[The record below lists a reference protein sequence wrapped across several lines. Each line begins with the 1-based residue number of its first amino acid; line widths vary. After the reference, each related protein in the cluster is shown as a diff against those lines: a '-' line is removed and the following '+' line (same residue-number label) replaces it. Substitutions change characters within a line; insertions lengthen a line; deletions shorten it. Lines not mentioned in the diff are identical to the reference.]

1 MDIDIRDAKDSTPL
15 HWACFTRSEM
25 ALNYILSLK
34 PNMEAKDKFGYTPL
48 HIASQCVEKLES
60 LGLLSSNTPS
70 KTAFE
75 GLIRGLST
83 NTHLKLADF
92 ELSQVE

>member
-34 PNMEAKDKFGYTPL
+34 PNLEAKDKFGYTPL
-48 HIASQCVEKLES
+48 HIAS
-60 LGLLSSNTPS
+60 
-70 KTAFE
+70 
-75 GLIRGLST
+75 
-83 NTHLKLADF
+83 
-92 ELSQVE
+92 